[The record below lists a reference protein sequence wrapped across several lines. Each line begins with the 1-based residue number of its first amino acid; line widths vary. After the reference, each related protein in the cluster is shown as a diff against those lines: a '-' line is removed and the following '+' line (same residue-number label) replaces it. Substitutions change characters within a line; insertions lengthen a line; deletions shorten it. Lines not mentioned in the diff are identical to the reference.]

1 MSYTVTWKPS
11 AISRL
16 AELWEGASDRTAITE
31 AADTIDAMLS
41 KAAEEVGESRQE
53 NTKFLFVSPL
63 AIYFD
68 IFPAD
73 RKVSVWAVWKREKI
87 K

>member
-16 AELWEGASDRTAITE
+16 AELWEEASDRHAITE
-31 AADTIDAMLS
+31 AADTIDALLHKS
-41 KAAEEVGESRQE
+41 PTEVGESRQE
-53 NTKFLFVSPL
+53 NTRFLFVSPL

-68 IFPAD
+68 VFPAD
-73 RKVSVWAVWKREKI
+73 HKVSVWAVWKRKAT